1 MSNAMAKPMPPIPTL
16 QPSPATWLTPWRL
29 ASLLAG
35 LALLL
40 VAAGLAAGS
49 EGFSLAWGDE
59 AELIRAIRAPR
70 TLGAL
75 AAGALLGL
83 AGALAQGMFRNP
95 LADPFLLGSA
105 AGASLGVVSVL
116 AIGGLVAGTSGG
128 SPLSLATADWLL
140 RLGLVGAAFAGALG
154 GVSLT
159 LLLAGGAAR
168 PIKLLLCGVV
178 VGVLMGALSDL
189 LLLVSPEALRGK
201 QVFLLG
207 TTGFLGWDSVILLS
221 AAMLLLLPLAVR
233 FARVLDALVLGDASA
248 ASLGLHLPVVRLLL
262 VVLMALATGSAVSQA
277 GLVAFVGLVAPH
289 LVRRW
294 VVVTH
299 AALLALSAAAGGVLL
314 LAADVAA
321 RSVIAPQEL
330 PVGVLTALLGGVYLL
345 VLLRR
350 PGVVT

>member
-1 MSNAMAKPMPPIPTL
+1 MVLRQPPPVMP
-16 QPSPATWLTPWRL
+16 SVASRLTPWRL
-29 ASLLAG
+29 GGLLAG

-40 VAAGLAAGS
+40 LAAGLAAGS

-59 AELIRAIRAPR
+59 AALIRAIRAPR

-83 AGALAQGMFRNP
+83 AGALAQGLFRNP
-95 LADPFLLGSA
+95 LADPYLLGSA
-105 AGASLGVVSVL
+105 AGASLGVVAVL
-116 AIGGLVAGTSGG
+116 AIGGLTG
-128 SPLSLATADWLL
+128 STIGLATAGWLL
-140 RLGLVGAAFAGALG
+140 RLGLVGAAFAGALA

-178 VGVLMGALSDL
+178 VGVLLGAVSDL
-189 LLLVSPEALRGK
+189 LMLVSPEALRGK
-201 QVFLLG
+201 QVFMLG
-207 TTGFLGWDSVILLS
+207 STGFLGWHSVALLS
-221 AAMLLLLPLAVR
+221 GALLLLLPLALR
-233 FARVLDALVLGDASA
+233 FARVLDALVLGEASA
-248 ASLGLHLPVVRLLL
+248 TSLGLALPAVRLLL
-262 VVLMALATGSAVSQA
+262 VLMMALATGSAVSQA

-299 AALLALSAAAGGVLL
+299 GPLLALSAAAGGVLL

-330 PVGVLTALLGGVYLL
+330 PVGVLTALLGGLYLL

-350 PGVVT
+350 QGAGP